1 VDDAVSTPATDMA
14 PVTPRAPERRDS
26 VFSNESLHPASRS
39 SKEDQAALN
48 AVWKQIMDPALEY
61 TKTFAQAALEPAPP
75 VIPLLTMIRLTE
87 EVMGEIQKRGC
98 QPLETFVFGLRL
110 QMWPLFQKSMT
121 DQIEG
126 LKKAAEGAGG
136 GSYFRRTTT
145 TTDAAISI
153 ICRRYVV
160 LFLCLVVLTEQSE
173 ETMIFSNLLRLRQEL
188 TKLIE
193 THTSKISEPSARARA
208 RSAVYEELLQG
219 LTRAFRTAPNHRRA
233 QSELIYWREK
243 EESARN
249 PAR

>member
-1 VDDAVSTPATDMA
+1 
-14 PVTPRAPERRDS
+14 
-26 VFSNESLHPASRS
+26 
-39 SKEDQAALN
+39 
-48 AVWKQIMDPALEY
+48 
-61 TKTFAQAALEPAPP
+61 
-75 VIPLLTMIRLTE
+75 
-87 EVMGEIQKRGC
+87 MGEIQKRGC
-98 QPLETFVFGLRL
+98 QPLETFIFGLRL

-145 TTDAAISI
+145 TTDAAIST
-153 ICRRYVV
+153 ICRRYVM
-160 LFLCLVVLTEQSE
+160 LFLCLVVLTEQNE
-173 ETMIFSNLLRLRQEL
+173 ETMIISNLLRLRQEL

-208 RSAVYEELLQG
+208 RSVVYEELLQG
-219 LTRAFRTAPNHRRA
+219 LTRAFRAAPNHTRA

-249 PAR
+249 PTR